1 MADPIL
7 QKSPQEPKKTQPK
20 LDFEICHNGSLDPFI
35 EATTA
40 PDGPP
45 PIINEASA
53 CYLSGQAEYLMS
65 FLLETVSN
73 LTRLHEYLTEIEK
86 MLPKGG
92 AR

>member
-20 LDFEICHNGSLDPFI
+20 LDFEICHNGTQDPFI
-35 EATTA
+35 EPITA
-40 PDGPP
+40 PDGLPP
-45 PIINEASA
+45 TINEASV
-53 CYLSGQAEYLMS
+53 CYLTGQAEYLVG

-86 MLPKGG
+86 MLAKGDEL
-92 AR
+92 